1 MKLAAGA
8 SRLALLLLV
17 VLLGACASRP
27 VITTDSDPSADFSR
41 YRTFAFHE
49 PLAVE
54 SMGYS
59 TLASQRLKA
68 AVRREMEARGY
79 VFSDVMPPDL
89 RVNINAYINE
99 RQSVVSTPQ
108 LQQRLYYNYRANSY
122 VSSAYFVNRTDVYNY
137 TEGTVNVD
145 VVDAA
150 RKQLVWEG
158 VAVGRMANTKPTQR
172 DARIDSTITEI
183 FARYPHRAGAN

>member
-27 VITTDSDPSADFSR
+27 VITTDADPAADFAR
-41 YRTFAFHE
+41 YRTFGFYE

-54 SMGYS
+54 DKGYS
-59 TLASQRLKA
+59 TPSSQRMKA
-68 AVRREMEARGY
+68 STRREMESRGY
-79 VFSDVMPPDL
+79 VYDESNPDL
-89 RVNINAYINE
+89 RVNINAYISE

-108 LQQRLYYNYRANSY
+108 LQQRLYYNYRANAY

-137 TEGTVNVD
+137 TEGTLNID
-145 VVDAA
+145 LVDAA

-172 DARIDSTITEI
+172 DARIDGTITEI
-183 FARYPHRAGAN
+183 FAAYPHRAGAN

>member
-27 VITTDSDPSADFSR
+27 VITTDADPSADFAR
-41 YRTFAFHE
+41 YRTFAFYE

-54 SMGYS
+54 DKGYS
-59 TLASQRLKA
+59 TPSSQRMKA
-68 AVRREMEARGY
+68 STRRELEARGY
-79 VFSDVMPPDL
+79 VYDESNPDL
-89 RVNINAYINE
+89 RVNINAYISE

-108 LQQRLYYNYRANSY
+108 LQQRLYYNYRANAY

-137 TEGTVNVD
+137 TEGTLNID
-145 VVDAA
+145 LVDAA

-172 DARIDSTITEI
+172 DARIDGTITEI
-183 FARYPHRAGAN
+183 FAAYPHRAGAN